1 MIKSEFKEKP
11 IVIIG
16 GGMVGLL
23 LATLL
28 AKTKI
33 NTLVIETKKPPLYWK
48 KESLD
53 PRVSAVN
60 AVSQRLLKTSTV
72 WESIRKPMYSP
83 LVRLKVWDNLGGAG
97 ITFDGA
103 AVSTPALGA
112 IVENREIVR
121 ALWQKCQKDPYIE
134 FICPANPM
142 QLLQSSD
149 FVQLELSNNRKIR
162 TSCVVG
168 ADGAHSWLRKQMK
181 IEIKE
186 HAYEQSA
193 VVAVVKTE
201 NIHQQTGWQVFLP
214 NAILALLPLADL
226 HHCAI
231 VWSVTTKKA
240 DHLMVLDDATFNFE
254 LNNAFGLSLGK
265 IQRLTKPK
273 AIPLIMRHAK
283 KYIGPRMVLIG
294 DAAHT
299 MHPLAGQGV
308 NLGFMDAACLAQCFI
323 DDHQKK
329 RDVGSMRVLH
339 RYECWRKGD
348 NAMMLTAICFFKG
361 CFSTQLPFIVQAR
374 NFSLNI
380 IDCLSPIKNC
390 LMKIAMGEVG
400 ELPDLVGCT
409 PLYDMTTPVL
419 DF

>member
-1 MIKSEFKEKP
+1 MTKPEFKEKP

-28 AKTKI
+28 AKAEI
-33 NTLVIETKKPPLYWK
+33 NALIIEAKKPLLYWK

-53 PRVSAVN
+53 SRVSAIN

-72 WESIRKPMYSP
+72 WEAIRKPMYSP
-83 LVRLKVWDNLGGAG
+83 LVKLKVRDDLGGAG

-103 AVSTPALGA
+103 AVGTPTLGA

-121 ALWQKCQKDPYIE
+121 ALWKRCQKDPYIE
-134 FICPANPM
+134 FICPAKPI
-142 QLLQSSD
+142 QLLQSPD
-149 FVQLELSNNRKIR
+149 FIQLELDNDRKIR

-168 ADGAHSWLRKQMK
+168 ADGVHSWLCEQMK
-181 IEIKE
+181 IEINE
-186 HAYEQSA
+186 CAYEQSA
-193 VVAVVKTE
+193 IVAVVKTE

-214 NAILALLPLADL
+214 NAVLALLPLANSN
-226 HHCAI
+226 HCAI
-231 VWSVTTKKA
+231 VWSVATRKA
-240 DHLMVLDDATFNFE
+240 DYLTELDDATFNFE

-299 MHPLAGQGV
+299 IHPLAGQGI

-323 DDHQKK
+323 DAHQKK
-329 RDVGSMRVLH
+329 RDLGNMRVLH

-348 NAMMLTAICFFKG
+348 NAIMLVAICFFKEFFG
-361 CFSTQLPFIVQAR
+361 TQLPFIVQAR
-374 NFSLNI
+374 NFGLNI
-380 IDCLSPIKNC
+380 TDRFNTVKNC
-390 LMKIAMGEVG
+390 LMKIAMGEVS
-400 ELPDLVGCT
+400 ELPDLISCA
-409 PLYDMTTPVL
+409 PLL
-419 DF
+419 